1 MVCKLE
7 ERIKLI
13 EEEIINLGGL
23 DRKIEDLQQKI
34 SKLARQ
40 LSSVKVWHQDHSET
54 EEKLVVSFIL
64 IKWVPENLYTFSMA
78 GYIVNVFSGTHFL

>member
-54 EEKLVVSFIL
+54 EEKLVVSFIIIYKIYSKKDIL
-64 IKWVPENLYTFSMA
+64 IICV
-78 GYIVNVFSGTHFL
+78 